1 MARIQFQNSY
11 NIAYGLIGKTI
22 WKLGRFTVGGY
33 KGGVG
38 SSPALFTVA
47 SDTSKRSDVGVM
59 AGWDRTMSEITD
71 KLWLC
76 VDFQSGMSGYG
87 AVSFGFAWYF
97 APNVSVIYAYD
108 YYLDHTAL
116 KPTMCVQ
123 LDINFK

>member
-47 SDTSKRSDVGVM
+47 SDTS
-59 AGWDRTMSEITD
+59 